1 MSAESTS
8 KLRELMDE
16 TTASVSELSGG
27 DEVDAPSA
35 EAGALI
41 NLLNGGISDATAQVN
56 ALRKGVLE
64 VRAIEQGE
72 RSSGE
77 MNADAVAVVQARLVV
92 GL

>member
-1 MSAESTS
+1 
-8 KLRELMDE
+8 MDE